1 MMSEKFSDIFLKIKN
16 FGIVPTA
23 KVEDAANAPPLAR
36 ALIGGGLSIAEIRLE
51 TDYAVRAI
59 HRISDILPDM
69 LLIAGGVVN
78 DAQIKSAVE
87 SGANV
92 ISVARG
98 AGSGLI
104 AYCVKNDIPA
114 IAECATAKDIEKAL
128 RAGTDVVGV
137 TTDAH
142 KKFSAGYPDVKFIIR
157 GEITGENLA
166 DYLMRE
172 GVIACGSSLMCEE
185 EYISGR
191 EFAKIKSLSSGLV
204 YKMLGFDFSH
214 IVINCENSEQ
224 ADQYSSKIES
234 IFGLPKTD
242 EEFSVSNAGI
252 MRFMKSKSYGK
263 NGQIALS
270 TNFIDR
276 ALFYLKAS
284 GKEFIDESSRF
295 GENGELLSIYLDSI
309 IGGFAFKLV
318 SKHKGDV

>member
-1 MMSEKFSDIFLKIKN
+1 MSEKFSDIFLKIKN
-16 FGIVPTA
+16 YGIIPSA

-36 ALIGGGLSIAEIRLE
+36 ALIGGGLNIAEIRLE

-78 DAQIKSAVE
+78 DVQIKSAVE
-87 SGANV
+87 SGVNV

-98 AGSGLI
+98 AGTGLI
-104 AYCVKNDIPA
+104 SYCVKNNIPA
-114 IAECATAKDIEKAL
+114 IAECATPKEIEKAL
-128 RAGTDVVGV
+128 HAGADVVSV
-137 TTDAH
+137 TTDTQ
-142 KKFSAGYPDVKFIIR
+142 KKLSAEYPDAKFIVR
-157 GEITGENLA
+157 GEITGDNLA
-166 DYLMRE
+166 EYLLRD
-172 GVIACGSSLMCEE
+172 GVIACGTSLMCEE
-185 EYISGR
+185 SYISER
-191 EFAKIKSLSSGLV
+191 EFAKIKSLTSDLV

-234 IFGLPKTD
+234 IFGLKKTD
-242 EEFSVSNAGI
+242 EEFFVSNAGI
-252 MRFMKSKSYGK
+252 MRFMKNKSYGK

-270 TNFIDR
+270 ANFIDR

-295 GENGELLSIYLDSI
+295 GEHGELLSIYLDSI

-318 SKHKGDV
+318 NKQKEGEL